1 MKPGQRPYG
10 DVLGRGLAFPFRA
23 APDGGLAMA
32 EGPADVEQAIRIIL
46 STAPGERA
54 IRPEF
59 GCDIHDFVFDELDAA
74 TYGAIDSAIR
84 RALGRWEPR
93 IAVDRIEFAASDS
106 DGTLLIE
113 ITYEL
118 RSTNSKRNLIYPFY
132 IVPAET

>member
-1 MKPGQRPYG
+1 MTPEHRPYG

-23 APDGGLAMA
+23 GPHGGLAMA
-32 EGPADVEQAIRIIL
+32 EGAADVEQAIRIIL
-46 STAPGERA
+46 STVPGERP

-59 GCDIHDFVFDELDAA
+59 GCDIHNFVFDDLDAA

-93 IAVDRIEFAASDS
+93 IAVDRIEFASSDR
-106 DGTLLIE
+106 DGMLLIE
-113 ITYEL
+113 IGYEL

-132 IVPAET
+132 IVPAEA